1 MKTHLVW
8 LCTVPLLGA
17 CDLDFDDL
25 GGCTYEEN
33 FSDAISA
40 TGITTLRVLAE
51 DGDLEVVGRPGLNQ
65 VRVFAT
71 ACSSSSRTVD
81 DIDFVL
87 FRNGSTVELETNVPL
102 RDNAHLDIVVE
113 VPEDMAAAIYHDAG
127 DIDVR
132 DIDYVYIDDESGNID
147 IRNIFFDV
155 EIVDGSGHIDIVN
168 VDGSVEIDDGSGDID
183 VDDIGGDFTVLFDS
197 SGSIRHRNVR
207 GRVLL
212 P

>member
-1 MKTHLVW
+1 MKKHLVW
-8 LCTVPLLGA
+8 LCAVPMLGA

-25 GGCTYEEN
+25 GGCSYEEN

-40 TGITTLRVLAE
+40 TGMTTLRVLAE

-87 FRNGSTVELETNVPL
+87 YRNGSTVELETDVPL

-113 VPEDMAAAIYHDAG
+113 VPEDMAAVIYHDAG

-132 DIDYVYIDDESGNID
+132 DIDYVYIDDESGNIN

-155 EIVDGSGHIDIVN
+155 EIIDGSGHIDVFN
-168 VDGSVEIDDGSGDID
+168 VDGTVEIDDGSGDID
-183 VDDIGGDFTVLFDS
+183 VDDVGGDFAVYFDS

>member
-1 MKTHLVW
+1 M
-8 LCTVPLLGA
+8 LGA

-25 GGCTYEEN
+25 GGCSYEEN

-40 TGITTLRVLAE
+40 TGMTTLRVLAE

-87 FRNGSTVELETNVPL
+87 YRNGSTVELETDVPL
-102 RDNAHLDIVVE
+102 RDNAHIDIVVE
-113 VPEDMAAAIYHDAG
+113 VPEDMAAVIYHDAG

-132 DIDYVYIDDESGNID
+132 DIDYVYIDDESGNINV
-147 IRNIFFDV
+147 RNIFFDV
-155 EIVDGSGHIDIVN
+155 EIIDGSGHIDVFN

-183 VDDIGGDFTVLFDS
+183 VDDIGGDFAVYFDS

>member
-1 MKTHLVW
+1 MKKHLVW
-8 LCTVPLLGA
+8 LCTLPLLGG
-17 CDLDFDDL
+17 CDLELGDL

-40 TGITTLRVLAE
+40 TGMTTLRVLAD
-51 DGDLEVVGRPGLNQ
+51 DGELEIIGRPGLNQ

-87 FRNGSTVELETNVPL
+87 FRNGATVELETDVPL

-113 VPEDMAAAIYHDAG
+113 MPEDMAATIFHDAG
-127 DIDVR
+127 DIRVE
-132 DIDYVYIDDESGNID
+132 DIDYVYIDDASGDID
-147 IRNIFFDV
+147 IRDIFFDV
-155 EIVDGSGHIDIVN
+155 EILDGSGHINVFN
-168 VDGSVEIDDGSGDID
+168 VDGSVEIDDESGDID
-183 VDDIGGDFTVLFDS
+183 VDDIGGDFSVYFDS
-197 SGSIRHRNVR
+197 SGQIRHRNVR